1 MTAVSHT
8 VVFCYNDVMAKS
20 QKSGKKVFEG
30 EGAILDYLNPKSL
43 GMTPLIEL
51 PATVNH
57 FKKDKVRIFIKL
69 VNSSPLLN
77 IKYFTAWQMLS
88 GIPKDKL
95 GTIDNLVEFSSGNT
109 VFSLA
114 ILSKYFG
121 IPNMHAIITPDVLEH
136 KKKLL
141 KLAGA
146 DILISDGPRCPDVSS
161 QTGGVYQ
168 AKILGDKDGW
178 YNLNQYTNKNSQI
191 ASETYI
197 GKELWNQFGNKITIF
212 VSTIGTS
219 GTIFGAGKFLKEKNK
234 NIFIC
239 GATIKRGSS
248 IPGPRGEDAI
258 GKLSFPWSFV
268 VDKTIPV
275 DQESAYLES
284 LKLIRL
290 GFLVG
295 PSTGMQLAMI
305 NKMVSKMKKDK
316 TLNKYKNKNGEIWIT
331 FLACD
336 TMFPYVDD
344 YFSVLPKKYFK
355 PERTLDI

>member
-1 MTAVSHT
+1 MK
-8 VVFCYNDVMAKS
+8 NN
-20 QKSGKKVFEG
+20 QKLKKVFEG
-30 EGAILDYLNPKSL
+30 NNAVFNFLNPESL
-43 GMTPLIEL
+43 KMTSVVEL
-51 PATVNH
+51 PESLNH

-88 GIPKDKL
+88 GISKDKRSS
-95 GTIDNLVEFSSGNT
+95 IKNLVEFSSGNT
-109 VFSLA
+109 VFSLT

-146 DILISDGPRCPDVSS
+146 DILISDGPRSPDVSS

-168 AKILGDKDGW
+168 AKVLGDKNGW

-197 GKELWNQFGNKITIF
+197 GKELWNQFGNKLSIF

-219 GTIFGAGKFLKEKNK
+219 GTIFGAGKYLKEKNN
-234 NIFIC
+234 NIYIC

-248 IPGPRGEDAI
+248 IPGPRGEEAI
-258 GKLSFPWSFV
+258 NKLSFPWSFV

-305 NKMVSKMKKDK
+305 NKLIPILKKNK
-316 TLNKYKNKNGEIWIT
+316 SLNKYRNKKGEILIT

-336 TMFPYVDD
+336 TMYPYVDD

-355 PERTLDI
+355 SEHMLNI

>member
-1 MTAVSHT
+1 MK
-8 VVFCYNDVMAKS
+8 NKK
-20 QKSGKKVFEG
+20 QKLNKVFEG
-30 EGAILDYLNPKSL
+30 ANAVFDFLNPEVL
-43 GMTPLIEL
+43 RMTSVVEL
-51 PATVNH
+51 PESLNH

-95 GTIDNLVEFSSGNT
+95 KSIKNLVEFSSGNT

-121 IPNMHAIITPDVLEH
+121 IPNMNAIITPDVMEH

-168 AKILGDKDGW
+168 AKILGDKNGW
-178 YNLNQYTNKNSQI
+178 HNLNQYTNKNSQV

-197 GKELWNQFGNKITIF
+197 GKELWAQLGSKLSIF
-212 VSTIGTS
+212 VSTIGTA

-239 GATIKRGSS
+239 GATIKKGSS
-248 IPGPRGEDAI
+248 IPGPRGEEAI
-258 GKLSFPWSFV
+258 NKLSFPWNFV

-305 NKMVSKMKKDK
+305 NKLIPILKKNK
-316 TLNKYKNKNGEIWIT
+316 SLNKYKNKKGEILVT

-336 TMFPYVDD
+336 TISQF
-344 YFSVLPKKYFK
+344 
-355 PERTLDI
+355 

>member
-1 MTAVSHT
+1 M
-8 VVFCYNDVMAKS
+8 KS
-20 QKSGKKVFEG
+20 NKKNLMKVFEG
-30 EGAILDYLNPKSL
+30 SDAVFDFLNPEALK
-43 GMTPLIEL
+43 MTSVVEL
-51 PATVNH
+51 PESLNN

-88 GIPKDKL
+88 GIPKEK
-95 GTIDNLVEFSSGNT
+95 INAIENLVEFSSGNT

-168 AKILGDKDGW
+168 AKVLGDKIGW

-197 GKELWNQFGNKITIF
+197 GKELWNQLGNKLSIF

-234 NIFIC
+234 KIFIC
-239 GATIKRGSS
+239 GATIKKGSS
-248 IPGPRGEDAI
+248 IPGPRGEEAI
-258 GKLSFPWSFV
+258 NKLSFPWSFV
-268 VDKTIPV
+268 VDKTVAV

-305 NKMVSKMKKDK
+305 NKLIPILKKNK
-316 TLNKYKNKNGEIWIT
+316 SLNKYKNKKGEILVT

-355 PERTLDI
+355 PERTLNI

>member
-1 MTAVSHT
+1 
-8 VVFCYNDVMAKS
+8 MAKIH
-20 QKSGKKVFEG
+20 KSSNKVFQG
-30 EGAILDYLNPKSL
+30 EHAVFDFLNPEALK
-43 GMTPLIEL
+43 MTSIVEL
-51 PATVNH
+51 PESLNH

-95 GTIDNLVEFSSGNT
+95 KSIKNLVEFSSGNT

-121 IPNMHAIITPDVLEH
+121 ISNMHAIITPDVLEH

-146 DILISDGPRCPDVSS
+146 DILISDGPRSPDVSS

-168 AKILGDKDGW
+168 AKILGDKNDW
-178 YNLNQYTNKNSQI
+178 YNLNQYTNKNSQV

-197 GKELWNQFGNKITIF
+197 GKELWNQLGSKLSIF
-212 VSTIGTS
+212 VSTIGTA

-258 GKLSFPWSFV
+258 NKLSFPWRFV
-268 VDKTIPV
+268 VDKTIPI

-305 NKMVSKMKKDK
+305 NKLIPILKKNK
-316 TLNKYKNKNGEIWIT
+316 TLNKYKNKKGEILVT

>member
-1 MTAVSHT
+1 MTKIKKL
-8 VVFCYNDVMAKS
+8 N
-20 QKSGKKVFEG
+20 KKVFDG
-30 EGAILDYLNPKSL
+30 NSAILDFLTPGSL
-43 GMTPLIEL
+43 GMTPVIEL
-51 PATVNH
+51 PDSLNLY
-57 FKKDKVRIFIKL
+57 KKDKVRIFIKL
-69 VNSSPLLN
+69 VNFSPLLN

-95 GTIDNLVEFSSGNT
+95 NHIKNLVEFSSGNT

-121 IPNMHAIITPDVLEH
+121 IPNMHAIITPDVLDH

-146 DILISDGPRCPDVSS
+146 DILISDGPRSPDVSS
-161 QTGGVYQ
+161 QTGGVYE

-178 YNLNQYTNKNSQI
+178 YNLNQYTNKNSQM
-191 ASETYI
+191 ASENFI
-197 GKELWNQFGNKITIF
+197 GKELWKQFGNELSIF
-212 VSTIGTS
+212 VSTIGTA
-219 GTIFGAGKFLKEKNK
+219 GTIFGAGKYIKSKNK
-234 NIFIC
+234 DIYIC
-239 GATIKRGSS
+239 GASIKRGSS

-258 GKLSFPWSFV
+258 NKLSFPWSFI

-284 LKLIRL
+284 LKLIRAGL
-290 GFLVG
+290 LVG

-305 NKMVSKMKKDK
+305 NKLVPILKKNK
-316 TLNKYKNKNGEIWIT
+316 SLNKYKNKNGEIIIT

-336 TMFPYVDD
+336 TMYPYVDD
-344 YFSVLPKKYFK
+344 YFSVIPKKYFK
-355 PERTLDI
+355 SEKTFNNLI

>member
-1 MTAVSHT
+1 M
-8 VVFCYNDVMAKS
+8 KK
-20 QKSGKKVFEG
+20 QKKTEKKVFEG
-30 EGAILDYLNPKSL
+30 EKAIVDFLNPEALK
-43 GMTPLIEL
+43 MTPVVEL
-51 PATVNH
+51 PESLNN

-95 GTIDNLVEFSSGNT
+95 PSIKNLIEFSSGNT

-121 IPNMHAIITPDVLEH
+121 ISNMHAVITPDVLEH

-146 DILISDGPRCPDVSS
+146 DILISDGPRSPDVSS

-168 AKILGDKDGW
+168 AKILGEKDGW

-197 GKELWNQFGNKITIF
+197 GKELWDQFGNELSVF
-212 VSTIGTS
+212 VSSIGTS
-219 GTIFGAGKFLKEKNK
+219 GTIFGAGKYLKSKNK
-234 NIFIC
+234 KLYIC
-239 GATIKRGSS
+239 GASIKRGSS
-248 IPGPRGEDAI
+248 IPGPRGEDALN
-258 GKLSFPWSFV
+258 KLSFPWSFV
-268 VDKTIPV
+268 VDKTLPIK
-275 DQESAYLES
+275 QEPAYLES
-284 LKLIRL
+284 LKLIRIGL
-290 GFLVG
+290 LVG

-305 NKMVSKMKKDK
+305 NKLIPILKKNK
-316 TLNKYKNKNGEIWIT
+316 SLNKYKNKNGEILIT

-336 TMFPYVDD
+336 TMFPYIDD

-355 PERTLDI
+355 PERTLSL

>member
-1 MTAVSHT
+1 MK
-8 VVFCYNDVMAKS
+8 NKQ
-20 QKSGKKVFEG
+20 QKLNKVFEG
-30 EGAILDYLNPKSL
+30 EHAVFDFLNPEAL
-43 GMTPLIEL
+43 NMTPIIEL
-51 PATVNH
+51 PDSLNN

-88 GIPKDKL
+88 GIPKDKR
-95 GTIDNLVEFSSGNT
+95 GSIKNLVEFSSGNT

-121 IPNMHAIITPDVLEH
+121 IQNMHAIITPDVLEH

-168 AKILGDKDGW
+168 AKILGDKNGW

-197 GKELWNQFGNKITIF
+197 GKELWVQLGNKLSIF
-212 VSTIGTS
+212 VSTIGTA
-219 GTIFGAGKFLKEKNK
+219 GTIFGAGKYLKGKNK
-234 NIFIC
+234 NLFIC

-248 IPGPRGEDAI
+248 IPGPRGEEAI
-258 GKLSFPWSFV
+258 NKLSFPWSFFV
-268 VDKTIPV
+268 NKTIPV
-275 DQESAYLES
+275 DQDSAYLES
-284 LKLIRL
+284 LKLIRTGL
-290 GFLVG
+290 LVG

-305 NKMVSKMKKDK
+305 NKLIPILKKNK
-316 TLNKYKNKNGEIWIT
+316 TLNKYKNKKGEILVT

-344 YFSVLPKKYFK
+344 YFSILPKKYFK
-355 PERTLDI
+355 PERTLNI